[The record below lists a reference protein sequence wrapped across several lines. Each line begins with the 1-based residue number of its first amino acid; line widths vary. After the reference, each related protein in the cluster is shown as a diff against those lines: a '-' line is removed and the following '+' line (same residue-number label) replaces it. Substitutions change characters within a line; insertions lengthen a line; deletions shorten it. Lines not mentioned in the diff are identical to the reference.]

1 MKKLLALAAAAVCVS
16 PALAQYTA
24 GPFAGPFTVPI
35 NGQFQSI
42 DLSGPAVPPASYG
55 FVQIRADYSFD
66 TPSNQF
72 QNDIRAALTSAAVN
86 GVTTIPGTTTRYY
99 SNFSTGGAAPTSAL
113 ASNTPGTI
121 LWDANMDSAFVADGV
136 KPLFLAFR
144 TSWTSGQPVKLS
156 NLTVTLSTA
165 APSIPNETCAT
176 ATDITPNLATALTG
190 PGTSTVLPSVLMVG
204 GSGAPVAQPTFGC
217 SAAAVTRTVWYK
229 FQPPASAP
237 YRFQTCTS
245 SGTINN
251 VTNNIIG
258 IFEYNPA
265 DPCGALTQV
274 SCSTLTCTGGALAIP
289 VELDAAKSYYVVVG
303 RTGTTALGSAEKRYQ
318 LRADRVASLPVCT
331 TSETEPNDSKA
342 ASNIVTLNAG
352 EVICGNSTGTDT
364 LTPGLTS
371 ADFFKVKANIA
382 AGPARIVRHQMR
394 PFTFTGTNN
403 VEILG
408 IGQTGGV
415 ATPATLSVL
424 QNTSFLPVAITDKHV
439 QFYTLGNPAAA
450 DDANV
455 YVRVTGVPQA
465 VTDYRVQMTSSDVTP
480 VDLARTLRPGT
491 ITINTVGQTG
501 GTQTDTDMI
510 ILDSD
515 FKVFSNF
522 LNDDAPSPST
532 SLGSTL
538 TRTFAAGT
546 YYLAIA
552 EYNVATSITSPT
564 DDRWRGAPLS
574 DFGGVMARGDAA
586 PNATPTNV
594 SFKITDTDG
603 DVATAV
609 NTVGPWDI
617 AFFKIVVAPA
627 TSAGCNPADI
637 ACDDGTPLVSAPGC
651 TNSTTGP
658 NEGDYNAFFAADGF
672 FFQAGQGLA
681 GVGGF
686 CDIACD
692 DGEPLGP
699 NPGCSN
705 GGVNEGDYNCF
716 FNNLFLSCI

>member
-24 GPFAGPFTVPI
+24 GPFAGPYTVPI

-42 DLSGPAVPPASYG
+42 DLNGPAIPPASYG

-66 TPSNQF
+66 TASNQF

-86 GVTTIPGTTTRYY
+86 GVTTVPGATTRYY
-99 SNFSTGGAAPTSAL
+99 SNFSTSGAAPTTAL

-121 LWDANMDSAFVADGV
+121 LWDSNMDSAFVADNV

-144 TSWTSGQPVKLS
+144 TSWLSGSAVKLS
-156 NLTVTLSTA
+156 NISVTLSTA
-165 APSIPNETCAT
+165 VPSIPNETCAT

-190 PGTSTVLPSVLMVG
+190 PGTSTILPSVLMIG
-204 GSGAPVAQPTFGC
+204 GSGAAVGQPTFGC
-217 SAAAVTRTVWYK
+217 SAAAVTRTIWYK

-237 YRFQTCTS
+237 YRFQTCSS

-251 VTNNIIG
+251 VSNNIIG

-274 SCSTLTCTGGALAIP
+274 ACSTLTCTGGALGIP
-289 VELDAAKSYYVVVG
+289 VELDASKSYYVVVG
-303 RTGTTALGSAEKRYQ
+303 RTGTTALSSAEKRYQ
-318 LRADRVASLPVCT
+318 LRADRVAPLPACT
-331 TSETEPNDSKA
+331 VSETEPNDSKA
-342 ASNIVTLNAG
+342 TSNVVTLNAG
-352 EVICGNSTGTDT
+352 EVICGNSTGSDS

-371 ADFFKVKANIA
+371 VDIFKVKANIP
-382 AGPARIVRHQMR
+382 AGPARIVKHQLR
-394 PFTFTGTNN
+394 NFTFTGTNN
-403 VEILG
+403 IEILG
-408 IGQTGGV
+408 IGQTAGA

-424 QNTSFLPVAITDKHV
+424 ENTSFLPAAITDKHV
-439 QFYTLGNPAAA
+439 QFYTLGNPVAA

-455 YVRVTGVPQA
+455 YVRVSGVPQA
-465 VTDYRVQMTSSDVTP
+465 VTEYRVQMTSSDVTP

-501 GTQTDTDMI
+501 TTQTDTDMI
-510 ILDSD
+510 ILDSN
-515 FKVFSNF
+515 FKVFSDF
-522 LNDDAPSPST
+522 INDDEPTPGS
-532 SLGSTL
+532 SLGSKL
-538 TRTFAAGT
+538 TRTFTAGT

-552 EYNVATSITSPT
+552 EYNLATNVTSPT

-574 DFGGVMARGDAA
+574 DFGGVLVRGDAT

-603 DVATAV
+603 DVITAAT
-609 NTVGPWDI
+609 TTGPWDV
-617 AFFKIVVAPA
+617 AFYKIVVAPA
-627 TSAGCNPADI
+627 TSSGCNPADI
-637 ACDDGTPLVSAPGC
+637 ACDDGTPLSAAPGC

-672 FFQAGQGLA
+672 FFQAGQGA
-681 GVGGF
+681 AAIGGT

-692 DGEPLGP
+692 DGTELSAA
-699 NPGCSN
+699 PGCTN
-705 GGVNEGDYNCF
+705 NGVNEGDYNCF
-716 FNNLFLSCI
+716 FNNLFLPCL